1 MYLYDDDDDNYY
13 CVGMSSLFRLL
24 SSFKRTASTTIEY
37 TGSRSVPSLYN
48 PIPQLM
54 SVSDALDPI
63 QYLSHYKS
71 HTIFLAGPFEEVLG
85 RYDVLSIGGSTVLW
99 LGLLKRWIHMPC
111 TDLIEESGTWKFT
124 FPSFPKR

>member
-1 MYLYDDDDDNYY
+1 MTTTTASVCLRSFGYY
-13 CVGMSSLFRLL
+13 PALRG
-24 SSFKRTASTTIEY
+24 TASTTIEY
-37 TGSRSVPSLYN
+37 SRSVPSLYN

-85 RYDVLSIGGSTVLW
+85 RYDVLSIAPFCGSV
-99 LGLLKRWIHMPC
+99 C
-111 TDLIEESGTWKFT
+111 
-124 FPSFPKR
+124 